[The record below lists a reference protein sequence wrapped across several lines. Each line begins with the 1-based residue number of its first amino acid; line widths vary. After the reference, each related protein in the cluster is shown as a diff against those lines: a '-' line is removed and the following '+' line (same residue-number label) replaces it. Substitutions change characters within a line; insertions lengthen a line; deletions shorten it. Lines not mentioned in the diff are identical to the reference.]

1 MTSLN
6 TRILVGSP
14 IRQKPQ
20 ILAEFLKGLDEA
32 DKSGLDV
39 SYFFVDDNV
48 EEDSSMLL
56 TQFVET
62 HDVHLQRGSDLTTLD
77 RFSKYVSNEVTHL
90 WDPSTIRKVAFFK
103 DSIIEYAINKK
114 YDYLFF
120 VDSDIVI
127 DRRTLR
133 HLLSRNVEIV
143 SNVFWTQWK
152 PNWELE
158 PQCFWIPTLSS
169 QFKTP
174 FSGPIEP
181 QEARQIRRN
190 YFAKMR
196 IPGMYRVDGLGAC
209 TMISVD
215 ALKKG
220 VRFEE
225 IPNLSLLGED
235 RHFCVRAG
243 ALGIDLYFDTV
254 YPVYHIYREQY
265 LDRVDEF
272 KRDGFKFD
280 MCQTFT
286 QENSVP
292 GTRGAEIKRIVN
304 KAVTYLKNRT
314 VGRIQRKMNP
324 PLVFHRKA
332 ENQLIAVQML
342 VESFE
347 HFEESLNGILGLSK
361 HIVIMDMSGKV
372 PENEA
377 YTVIRANTAD
387 YKLLWEKSAENK
399 PDWILSLRSNEVF
412 CQPESIPYLIR
423 NTGVD
428 CFRFRTTDI
437 IGEQETDAGYLPY
450 LTRFE
455 AGYAYSWKNDR
466 DFPDEVFSECYADLE
481 LNVSRY
487 HKQTES
493 DTK

>member
-1 MTSLN
+1 MNSNRVL
-6 TRILVGSP
+6 IGSP

-20 ILAEFLKGLDEA
+20 ILAEFLSGLKEA
-32 DKSGLDV
+32 DKDGLEV
-39 SYFFVDDNV
+39 SFCFVDDNTNP
-48 EEDSSMLL
+48 DSSKLL
-56 TQFVET
+56 TEFAGEYDAEILSSNFLLSQSDHSQQLHSKIL
-62 HDVHLQRGSDLTTLD
+62 HDWDLT
-77 RFSKYVSNEVTHL
+77 
-90 WDPSTIRKVAFFK
+90 TIRKVAYLK
-103 DSIIEYAINKK
+103 DCIIEYAIDHE
-114 YDYLFF
+114 YDFLFL

-127 DRRTLR
+127 DHRTLR
-133 HLLSRNVEIV
+133 HLVSRDVEII
-143 SNVFWTQWK
+143 SNVFWTQWQL
-152 PNWELE
+152 NWEIE
-158 PQCFWIPTLSS
+158 PQCFWIPDIGCQS
-169 QFKTP
+169 KTP
-174 FSGPIEP
+174 FSPLM
-181 QEARQIRRN
+181 QRSEARQIKRN
-190 YFAKMR
+190 FFAQMR
-196 IPGMYRVDGLGAC
+196 VPGIYRVDGLGAC
-209 TMISVD
+209 TLISLS

-220 VRFEE
+220 VRFKE
-225 IPNLSLLGED
+225 IPNLSQLGED
-235 RHFCVRAG
+235 RDFCIRAG
-243 ALGIDLYFDTV
+243 VLGIDLYFDTV

-286 QENSVP
+286 REDSVP

-304 KAVTYLKNRT
+304 EAVTYLKNRT

-347 HFEESLNGILGLSK
+347 HFEESLNGILELSK

-387 YKLLWEKSAENK
+387 YRLLWEKSAESK

-466 DFPDEVFSECYADLE
+466 DFPDEVFSERYADLE